1 VLEGDL
7 ILFGCLNDYE
17 AQLGERWSLSEAEAS
32 IETLLSEFVA
42 RAPEMSEI
50 VSSPFFKVA
59 VNNKVEPRTFA
70 LTHGDVVALLP
81 PVTGG

>member
-1 VLEGDL
+1 MLEGDL
-7 ILFGCLNDYE
+7 VLFGCLSDFE
-17 AQLGERWSLSEAEAS
+17 LQLGKRWSSVEATLT
-32 IETLLSEFVA
+32 IETLVLGFLE

-59 VNNKVEPRTFA
+59 VNNRVEPQSFV
-70 LTHGDVVALLP
+70 LNDGDTVALLP

>member
-1 VLEGDL
+1 MLEGDL
-7 ILFGCLNDYE
+7 VLFGCLSDFE
-17 AQLGERWSLSEAEAS
+17 GQLGSRWSSNDAQTS

-42 RAPEMSEI
+42 RAPAMSDI

-59 VNNKVEPRTFA
+59 VNNKVEPRVFV
-70 LTHGDVVALLP
+70 LKDGDTVALLP